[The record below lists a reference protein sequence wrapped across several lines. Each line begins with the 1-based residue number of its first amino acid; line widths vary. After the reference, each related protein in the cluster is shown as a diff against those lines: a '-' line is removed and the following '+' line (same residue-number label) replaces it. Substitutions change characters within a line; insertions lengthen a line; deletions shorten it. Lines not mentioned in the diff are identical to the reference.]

1 MRSLRYI
8 GTVLMLLIAFL
19 QGANAREE
27 SETDYKEQ
35 QVDVNE
41 IVFGH
46 IGDSYEWHITD
57 IGDTPIA
64 IPLPV
69 IVKSSTGWHVF
80 LSSRFEE
87 GNGEYEGLYIAKDGE
102 YKGKIVVKDASGNE
116 VKPLDISIT
125 KNVTG
130 LFVNSAILV
139 ILVLSCARWYKKH
152 PVEKEAPKGM
162 VGMMEACILAIND
175 DVIKGCIGKDYKRY
189 APYLLTAFFFILINN
204 LIGII
209 PVFPGGAN
217 ITGNITITAVLAVC
231 TFLAVN
237 LFATKAY
244 WKEIFWPNAPIFLKL
259 PLPIMPFVE
268 FFGVFTKPFALM
280 IRLFANIMAGHTIIL
295 ALTCLIFITASMGT
309 AINGTMTVVSV
320 LFTVFMNCLELLVAC
335 LQAYIFTLLSANYI
349 GLAKVR
355 E

>member
-69 IVKSSTGWHVF
+69 IVKAVQMARF

-102 YKGKIVVKDASGNE
+102 YKGKIVE
-116 VKPLDISIT
+116 
-125 KNVTG
+125 
-130 LFVNSAILV
+130 
-139 ILVLSCARWYKKH
+139 R
-152 PVEKEAPKGM
+152 M
-162 VGMMEACILAIND
+162 
-175 DVIKGCIGKDYKRY
+175 
-189 APYLLTAFFFILINN
+189 
-204 LIGII
+204 
-209 PVFPGGAN
+209 
-217 ITGNITITAVLAVC
+217 LAV
-231 TFLAVN
+231 
-237 LFATKAY
+237 TK
-244 WKEIFWPNAPIFLKL
+244 
-259 PLPIMPFVE
+259 
-268 FFGVFTKPFALM
+268 
-280 IRLFANIMAGHTIIL
+280 
-295 ALTCLIFITASMGT
+295 
-309 AINGTMTVVSV
+309 
-320 LFTVFMNCLELLVAC
+320 
-335 LQAYIFTLLSANYI
+335 
-349 GLAKVR
+349 
-355 E
+355 

>member
-27 SETDYKEQ
+27 SDTDYKEQ

-69 IVKSSTGWHVF
+69 IVKSSTGWHAF
-80 LSSRFEE
+80 LSSKFEE

-102 YKGKIVVKDASGNE
+102 YKGKIVEKDASGNE

-130 LFVNSAILV
+130 LFVNSTILV

-204 LIGII
+204 LMGLI
-209 PVFPGGAN
+209 PF
-217 ITGNITITAVLAVC
+217 
-231 TFLAVN
+231 
-237 LFATKAY
+237 
-244 WKEIFWPNAPIFLKL
+244 
-259 PLPIMPFVE
+259 FV
-268 FFGVFTKPFALM
+268 
-280 IRLFANIMAGHTIIL
+280 I
-295 ALTCLIFITASMGT
+295 
-309 AINGTMTVVSV
+309 
-320 LFTVFMNCLELLVAC
+320 
-335 LQAYIFTLLSANYI
+335 
-349 GLAKVR
+349 
-355 E
+355 